1 MSPDDPAHGEQPGPI
16 AYMAGNGVAANLLML
31 AIIAAGLVSLTGLER
46 EAWPTI
52 PFNHIEVSM
61 AYHGASP
68 DEVEEAIV
76 VKIEEQVS
84 GLEDIK
90 AIKSVAAP
98 GMASV
103 RIQVKSGTDIGRVLD
118 DIESAVDRITS
129 FPAGAER
136 PQIREMTNRQSIIR
150 LIVYGDVS
158 GRSLKE
164 IAYQIED
171 ELATLENVS
180 DVETSGVQDYEIS
193 IEVPLQRLRSLGL
206 TLEDVANAIRLGSL
220 DLSAGSIDTRESQVR
235 VRTLG
240 QRYNQ
245 QDFEDIIVISRG
257 DGTAVR
263 LGDIAQVR
271 DGFSKTDLIVRH
283 QNKPAVFVEVYRA
296 EGERVMEVSRAV
308 KERIANVV
316 IPSLPDGVGITLW
329 NDDSQIYSERADLLL
344 KNGILGLLLVFI
356 ALTLFLDIRLAVWV
370 AVGLALSGIGALAVM
385 LMFDL
390 SLSSVSLFTFV
401 LAIGIVVDDAIVV
414 AEHIHYERKQG
425 TPGVVAAIRGTRRI
439 KTPLVFA
446 VLTSVAAFT
455 PLLFLPGGIGDVMR
469 PVPIVLIAMLMISL
483 IESLL
488 ILPNHLSH
496 LHGPDWTPDSA
507 VGRLFAHTQG
517 FVDRLLNRFLEGP
530 LDRGLRFATNQ
541 PMVTIAVAIGIFIVS
556 VSLLPAGIVK
566 TTFTEVVEGDF
577 VTASLE
583 MPEGTTAQRTY
594 EVARELEV
602 AGHRAIKRLSLDQ
615 PEGAPPL
622 ISGVTVTV
630 GMGQRVEGGGLN
642 PEPTLN
648 PKANIATIEFKLL
661 SAQKRHIS
669 TGTVLQAWRDEVGF
683 LPYARGISFTGEL
696 IALGNPVEAVL
707 SHPDPKRLAQIANSV
722 VNSLRSLDGVFD
734 VRSDHTPGV
743 KEVQLEL
750 LPEARTLGLTLEDM
764 AQQARSAFF
773 GTEAL
778 RVQRGREEVRAYV
791 RLPAEERN
799 AITDVE
805 RYLVRTP
812 SGAEVPLS
820 QVAELSLGISPP
832 AIKRRDGQRVVTV
845 TADVNQAVISGG
857 EANNILENLILAELT
872 AANPDL
878 TYMLGGEQ
886 QQQYESFD
894 ALNRGLILAVLVI
907 YGLLAIPLRS
917 YTKPFIIMA
926 VIPFGLTGAILGH
939 LVLGIPFSSTSAFGF
954 IGLSGVVVNDSLVMI
969 DFIDQRLREGAPART
984 AIIDGAKGRFR
995 PILLTSVTTFLGFT
1009 PILLERAIHA
1019 KFLVPF
1025 AASLGFGILFT
1036 TAILMM
1042 LVPAITAIHLRAKT
1056 PAGDPGAL
1064 DRSMPVQIG
1073 R

>member
-283 QNKPAVFVEVYRA
+283 QNKPAVFVEVYRS